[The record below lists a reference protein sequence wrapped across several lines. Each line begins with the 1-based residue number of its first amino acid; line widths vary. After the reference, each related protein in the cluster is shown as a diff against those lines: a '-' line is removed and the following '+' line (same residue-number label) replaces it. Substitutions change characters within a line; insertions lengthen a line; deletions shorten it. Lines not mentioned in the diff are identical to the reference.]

1 LSVGFQ
7 TRAEGRGLTS
17 AALLGSSFG
26 LALGATFLL
35 AGLAPAAHA
44 HFQAARLVR
53 ETSGGYAEVMLQRNM
68 GGPNGK
74 DGGAWL
80 LARTHDP
87 ASGAAADADAA
98 QAWPGR
104 FGARLPLGKRAS
116 MVEAER
122 DLTCLTE
129 AVYFEARSE
138 SARGQAAV
146 AQVVMNRLANPNF
159 PKSVCRVVFQGA
171 AHPGCQFT
179 FACDG
184 SMRQPLELAA
194 WDRARQVAEAALA
207 GVQVAAV
214 GAATHYHTVD
224 VDPYWRPTML
234 RVAQVGL
241 HIFYTRNPHA
251 ATIRDE
257 APERAVFT
265 KAAAPQPNLN
275 LVTAAVSRSLEV
287 RPSRPAEG
295 AHAAESVAVPASE
308 TLGGSHGL
316 VEPAAF

>member
-1 LSVGFQ
+1 LSVRFQ

-35 AGLAPAAHA
+35 TGLAPAAHS
-44 HFQAARLVR
+44 HIQAARLAH
-53 ETSGGYAEVMLQRNM
+53 EASGAYAETILQRSIH
-68 GGPNGK
+68 GE

-80 LARTHDP
+80 LAQTHDP
-87 ASGAAADADAA
+87 ASGVAAVADAA

-104 FGARLPLGKRAS
+104 FGARLPLGKRAT

-138 SARGQAAV
+138 SPRGQAAV

-194 WDRARQVAEAALA
+194 WNRARQIAEAALA

-241 HIFYTRNPHA
+241 HIFYTRNPHFA
-251 ATIRDE
+251 VQRDE

-265 KAAAPQPNLN
+265 TAAAVQPNVK
-275 LVTAAVSRSLEV
+275 LVSATVARSLEV
-287 RPSRPAEG
+287 TAPPRPAEG
-295 AHAAESVAVPASE
+295 ARAAESASVPASE
-308 TLGGSHGL
+308 TMGGSRSL